1 VSNFSALV
9 GCMVYIIPNES
20 FTLQI
25 QYICMYM
32 QLFLIHN
39 IDMNSDRIVIG
50 NRLQNSCSE
59 YIRTH
64 FSDINGLMD
73 TSRPFRRL
81 QTKRKRRERRRFRAY
96 LNWGRNVTGH
106 TANRLFY
113 DKKSTICTYISQ
125 REMAGYC
132 VYELSSD
139 TTSYDYC
146 LFYPPMEYTRHVDE

>member
-1 VSNFSALV
+1 MVSFVLGHRDTNTIYL
-9 GCMVYIIPNES
+9 YIFFIYN
-20 FTLQI
+20 
-25 QYICMYM
+25 
-32 QLFLIHN
+32 FLIYN
-39 IDMNSDRIVIG
+39 IQMNSDRIDIG

-73 TSRPFRRL
+73 TSIPFRRL
-81 QTKRKRRERRRFRAY
+81 QTKKKRRERRRFRAY
-96 LNWGRNVTGH
+96 LKWGSH
-106 TANRLFY
+106 TANCLFY

-132 VYELSSD
+132 VYELSRD

-146 LFYPPMEYTRHVDE
+146 LFYPPMEYTRHVDGETIISMSKLEEV